1 MAESAGEYHRI
12 SEIARFGCILVVETI
27 ADKLTMD
34 TIQRCGGVHFVY
46 LDDMPRAIQQNL
58 VYANT
63 SSALDLK
70 ERQQKFDKWWSVGIE
85 WDSLL
90 LNKVLGPIQ
99 RV

>member
-1 MAESAGEYHRI
+1 MH
-12 SEIARFGCILVVETI
+12 F
-27 ADKLTMD
+27 AD
-34 TIQRCGGVHFVY
+34 
-46 LDDMPRAIQQNL
+46 LDDMPQAIQHNL
-58 VYANT
+58 VYTNA
-63 SSALDLK
+63 SSTLDLK